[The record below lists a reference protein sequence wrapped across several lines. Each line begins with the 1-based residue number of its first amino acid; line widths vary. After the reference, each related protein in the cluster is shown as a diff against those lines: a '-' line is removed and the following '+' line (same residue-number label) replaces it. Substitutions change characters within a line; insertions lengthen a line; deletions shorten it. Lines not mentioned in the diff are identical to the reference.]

1 MDPMENA
8 NHRYCDKYLTEIFQ
22 EEYDGLSESQF
33 SARYLVLSIVM
44 LSATLKN
51 YWEHRKLVVANS
63 LQ

>member
-8 NHRYCDKYLTEIFQ
+8 NHRYCDKYSTEIFQ
-22 EEYDGLSESQF
+22 EEYDGLSESQ
-33 SARYLVLSIVM
+33 YLVLSIVM

>member
-22 EEYDGLSESQF
+22 EEYDGLSESQ
-33 SARYLVLSIVM
+33 YLVLSIVM